1 MIEFNPQAV
10 WVRPVPASRPVPD
23 LTASGTGID
32 LRGRLLFKATMEETL
47 TVELGARSYP
57 IHFQSGK
64 GLMAAAVA
72 ELQQPGRPAALLTDA
87 GVAGAHPDFLRRN
100 FGAIPRLILPAGE
113 KSKSLA
119 AYGQVLDFLAA
130 ERITR
135 QGVLWVVG
143 GGVIGDLG
151 GFAAATYLRG
161 IDCIQAPTTLLA
173 MVDSS
178 VGGKTGINLIAGKNL
193 AGAFHHP
200 RAVYIAPD
208 LLATL
213 PEREFAAGMAEVIKY
228 GLLGDAALFAQLE
241 KSVLTAT
248 HAELPA
254 VIRRCCELKAGIVQA
269 DEFERAAEGGRALLN
284 LGHTFGHAIEQVT
297 GYTAYLH
304 GEAVAIGLA
313 GAARLSRQLGL
324 IPAGEVARIEHG
336 LAAHRLPVRLRTP
349 LPVAALQAAT
359 ASDKKNRADGVRF
372 VVLNAL
378 GAAVTRAGIPP
389 ATVEAVWRELGAG

>member
-1 MIEFNPQAV
+1 MRVA
-10 WVRPVPASRPVPD
+10 RPVPD
-23 LTASGTGID
+23 PTASGTGID
-32 LRGRLLFKATMEETL
+32 LRNRLLFKATMAETL
-47 TVELGARSYP
+47 TVELGARSYR
-57 IHFQSGK
+57 IHFHSAGGM
-64 GLMAAAVA
+64 GLQAAGA
-72 ELQQPGRPAALLTDA
+72 EINRPGRPAALLTDD
-87 GVAGAHPDFLRRN
+87 GVARAQSDFLSRN

-119 AYGQVLDFLAA
+119 AYGQALDFLAA

-143 GGVIGDLG
+143 GGVMGDLG
-151 GFAAATYLRG
+151 GFAAASYLRG
-161 IDCIQAPTTLLA
+161 IDCIQVPTTLLA

-178 VGGKTGINLIAGKNL
+178 VGGKTGINLAAGKNL

-200 RAVYIAPD
+200 RAVHIAPD

-213 PEREFAAGMAEVIKY
+213 PAREFAAGLAEVIKY
-228 GLLGDAALFAQLE
+228 GLLGDAALFASLE
-241 KSVLTAT
+241 KTVLDARSPD
-248 HAELPA
+248 LPA
-254 VIRRCCELKAGIVQA
+254 VIRRCCELKAGIVAA
-269 DEFERAAEGGRALLN
+269 DERETAAEGGRALLN

-313 GAARLSRQLGL
+313 GAARLSQKLGL
-324 IPAGEVARIEHG
+324 IPAGEVARIDRV
-336 LAAHRLPVRLRTP
+336 LAAHQLPVRLRTP

-359 ASDKKNRADGVRF
+359 AGDKKNRADGVRF

-389 ATVEAVWRELGAG
+389 APVEAVWRELGAG